1 MPNSVPDSMRT
12 LMHRGLD
19 IDRRFE
25 SIYELITTETEK

>member
-19 IDRRFE
+19 IDRFE
-25 SIYELITTETEK
+25 SIYELITIETEK